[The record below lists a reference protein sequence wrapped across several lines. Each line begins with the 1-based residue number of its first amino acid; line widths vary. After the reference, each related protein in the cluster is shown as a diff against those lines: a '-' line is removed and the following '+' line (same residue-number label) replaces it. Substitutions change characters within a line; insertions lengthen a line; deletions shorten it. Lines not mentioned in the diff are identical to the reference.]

1 MKDSVLSF
9 NNANQILIWDINK
22 IPNLSAS
29 KILLWRSFSRRS
41 QEISIPELVEKNAIK
56 LKKKYLAFVY
66 DIGALNFDGKTLAE
80 RLKIR
85 SNFSYWWMTL
95 ISEKNYAKTE
105 SIYSILRFMAFETW
119 ALKNNYNHFVLHS
132 DSEQL
137 GRSLNLWCKKHNFTC
152 DIKVT
157 EKIGERTNS
166 AIAYRK
172 YAPPFMKGICWL
184 LFYTLDRWPL
194 KKLALSDLTK
204 IEARFIFFSYLF
216 NIDPSRLKKKIYNS
230 PYWGSL
236 PTKLQEN
243 KSKSIWIH
251 LYLKD
256 SILPDSKSAA
266 SALICFNSNKKNQQ
280 QHIFLDSFLTV
291 RNVWATLSDW
301 TKLMSSVFFLRNAIQ
316 SKLNENSHLWE
327 FLKADWKNSIYGPVA
342 VSNLL
347 IFNLFESALKFLPK
361 NSFGIYLQENQGWEF
376 ALINAWKSSSNL
388 SLYGAPHSSIRFWDL
403 RYFFDTRH
411 FLSNNLKLSLPA
423 KILVNGPVMKKSLLE
438 AGYSRNIIL
447 EAEALRY
454 LNIHNFMKKKIPSDA
469 GLKKGIRLLVLT
481 DYLLSNTDFQ
491 LNLLQQAINFLPKN
505 TVIIVRPHP
514 GCPILHTRYP
524 KMNFQLSKK
533 PLYTLLDECNMVYV
547 SSITSAAI
555 DAYCSGIPV
564 ITAIDPNILNLSPLR
579 KIRGLFFVSQ
589 PKELASKLIAI
600 RGRKSNFVKP
610 KTFFY
615 TDPQLHR
622 WLDALKVIN

>member
-1 MKDSVLSF
+1 MSL
-9 NNANQILIWDINK
+9 NNANQILIWDLNNT
-22 IPNLSAS
+22 PNSSAS
-29 KILLWRSFSRRS
+29 KIMLWRSFSTHS
-41 QEISIPELVEKNAIK
+41 HEISIPELVEKNAIK

-66 DIGALNFDGKTLAE
+66 DIGTLTFDGKTLAE

-85 SNFSYWWMTL
+85 SNFSYWWMTQ
-95 ISEKNYAKTE
+95 ISEKNYAKSE
-105 SIYSILRFMAFETW
+105 SIYNILRFMAFETW
-119 ALKNNYNHFVLHS
+119 ALKHNYKHYVLHS
-132 DSEQL
+132 DSNQL
-137 GRSLNLWCKKHNFTC
+137 GQSLKLWCKKHNFTC

-157 EKIGERTNS
+157 KKIGKRNNLVT
-166 AIAYRK
+166 AYQK
-172 YAPPFMKGICWL
+172 YMPYCFKGICWL

-194 KKLALSDLTK
+194 KKLAFSDLEK
-204 IEARFIFFSYLF
+204 IEARVIFFSYLF
-216 NIDPSRLKKKIYNS
+216 NIDSVSLKKKIYNS

-256 SILPDSKSAA
+256 PILPDSKTAA
-266 SALICFNSNKKNQQ
+266 SALIGFNKNKKNQQ
-280 QHIFLDSFLTV
+280 QHIFLDSFLTL
-291 RNVWATLSDW
+291 RNVWATLCDW
-301 TKLMSSVFFLRNAIQ
+301 TKLMSSVFFLRNTIQ
-316 SKLNENSHLWE
+316 YKLNENSHLWE
-327 FLKADWKNSIYGPVA
+327 FLKVDWKNSIYGSVA

-376 ALINAWKSSSNL
+376 ALINAWKSGNNL
-388 SLYGAPHSSIRFWDL
+388 PLYGSPHSSIRFWDL
-403 RYFFDTRH
+403 RYFFDTRN
-411 FLSNNLKLSLPA
+411 FLNNNLKLSLPE
-423 KILVNGPVMKKSLLE
+423 KILVNGPVMKKSFLE
-438 AGYSRNIIL
+438 AGYNRNLIL

-454 LNIHNFMKKKIPSDA
+454 LNIHNFMKKTIPSDA
-469 GLKKGIRLLVLT
+469 RLKKGIRLLVLT
-481 DYLLSNTDFQ
+481 DYLLCNTDFQ

-514 GCPILHTRYP
+514 GCPILPMRYP
-524 KMNFQLSKK
+524 KINFQLTKK
-533 PLYTLLDECNMVYV
+533 PLYTLLDKCNMVYV

-564 ITAIDPNILNLSPLR
+564 ITAIDPNMLNLSPLR
-579 KIRGLFFVSQ
+579 KTRGLFFVSQ
-589 PKELASKLIAI
+589 PKELASKLILI
-600 RGRKSNFVKP
+600 KNRKSNFVKP